1 METKIS
7 VLIHTYNAEKHL
19 KRVLESVKGFDEVL
33 ICDME
38 STDSTLEI
46 AKEFNCR
53 IITFLRKEYNIVE
66 PAREFA
72 IHQATYKWVLVVDAD
87 EIVTDDLREYLYNA
101 IQNPNCPD
109 GIYIP
114 RQNFFMHRFMH
125 ASYPDYQLRFFS
137 QEKTFWPSVVHTQ
150 PKVDGPTDYI
160 PASKLNMAFIHV
172 RDNSVAEWMK
182 KTNIYTDNEIEKRQ
196 NRHFGV
202 AALLFRPFFFFFK
215 SYILKKGFL
224 DGMPGFISACMDG
237 YYQLIMLAKI
247 FESKNKELSLN
258 L

>member
-46 AKEFNCR
+46 AKEYNCR
-53 IITFLRKEYNIVE
+53 IITFPRREYTIAE
-66 PAREFA
+66 PARNFA
-72 IHQATYKWVLVVDAD
+72 IHQAVNKWVLVVDAD
-87 EIVTDDLREYLYNA
+87 ELVTDSLRQYLYDM
-101 IQNPNCPD
+101 IQKTDCPE
-109 GIYIP
+109 GIHIP
-114 RQNFFMHRFMH
+114 RKNFFMHRFMH
-125 ASYPDYQLRFFS
+125 ASYPDYQLRFFN
-137 QEKTFWPSVVHTQ
+137 QEKTVWPPFVHTQ

-160 PASKLNMAFIHV
+160 PDSKLNMAFIHV
-172 RDNSVAEWMK
+172 ADDSIALRIK
-182 KTNIYTDNEIEKRQ
+182 KTNIYTDNEIEKHR

-224 DGMPGFISACMDG
+224 DGVPGFINACLDG
-237 YYQLIMLAKI
+237 YYQFVRVSKFIECSQKI
-247 FESKNKELSLN
+247 HH
-258 L
+258 